1 MKALK
6 KIKSIASALMT
17 IASIL
22 VLILALGAVDI
33 KEWSLIA
40 FGVYFG
46 ALAWI
51 VLAIQKTCKK
61 GA

>member
-6 KIKSIASALMT
+6 KIKSIASTLMT
-17 IASIL
+17 IASVL

-33 KEWSLIA
+33 KEWSWIA
-40 FGVYFG
+40 FAVYFG

-51 VLAIQKTCKK
+51 VFAIQNACNK